1 MKTRF
6 DKGEAEYIGDIC
18 KITRNGGGCYSLW
31 CHDRLIDSFKTLD
44 YARQTAQKILNA
56 AREREAQYIK

>member
-6 DKGEAEYIGDIC
+6 DKGEAEYIGGIC
-18 KITRNGGGCYSLW
+18 KITKGSGAYCLYCNNK
-31 CHDRLIDSFKTLD
+31 LIDSFATLD